1 MPTRFLSFVVA
12 FLLVLPAFAQSAE
25 PAGEDLLRAL
35 LTELRALRATLQ
47 RNSGLELR
55 GQLLLERYRTQQQ
68 IVRELSREIEHRD
81 VAIPTRMEHEPYAHM
96 TEDLEH
102 RIAATTDPGQRR
114 QLERER
120 EMMNRRREME
130 EHHREEMRL
139 RFQRQ
144 EMRLLEERAKLEALE
159 RELAALEAEMAR

>member
-1 MPTRFLSFVVA
+1 MPTRLFSLLLA
-12 FLLVLPAFAQSAE
+12 LLLVTPAFAQSAE
-25 PAGEDLLRAL
+25 PAGEELLRAL

-47 RNSGLELR
+47 RTSGLELR

-68 IVRELSREIEHRD
+68 IVRELSREVEHRD
-81 VAIPTRMEHEPYAHM
+81 VTMSTRIDDEPWAHM
-96 TEDLEH
+96 TEDLDS
-102 RIAATTDPGQRR
+102 RISATTDPTQLR

-120 EMMNRRREME
+120 EMMRKRREME
-130 EHHREEMRL
+130 MHHREEMRI

-144 EMRLLEERAKLEALE
+144 ELRLLEERAKLEALE